1 MTHKNTIWI
10 MAWASRMT
18 EIYGNPCNPLDYDW
32 CRKLAYYTG
41 EAGNDYP
48 SDDAIKIA
56 ADWERNGPA

>member
-1 MTHKNTIWI
+1 